1 MVTVSRLNLN
11 AFPDSPYA
19 AELQGGSP
27 NPRFSPELEAE
38 YVRAQLINSR
48 ALIRVVCVLASLLA
62 ILRGAE
68 QAAAGF
74 WSSTLPIGLGLVIS
88 GSILLAAIAWSA
100 AFERLFVPWARIVV
114 PLRNSIVAA
123 YIAQA
128 AAHGQFEMLMMLPIT
143 LIGPFFFLG
152 LRFHTALFSGVLT
165 VVSFVASAILFELA
179 LPVAMRSSVFVLMN
193 LVACAFAA
201 RHLEKLSRTSFLETR
216 LIADLAQHDSL
227 TGSKNR
233 RVFDEHLAR
242 LWPQAIADGRAIS
255 ILLIDVDFFKAY
267 NDRYGHQAGD
277 QVLRRIA
284 QTLQTFVHRPLDVL
298 ARYGGEEFAAVLYD
312 VDGNQAVNV
321 ADRMRRAVE
330 ELNIEHRGSR
340 TSSKVTISAGV
351 ALIQPTL
358 ERNSR
363 GALQLADQALYEA
376 KLKGRNRVQFMNEAE
391 YRMLVTGIFSKE
403 ASHAGGR

>member
-27 NPRFSPELEAE
+27 NLCFSPALEAE

-48 ALIRVVCVLASLLA
+48 ALIQVVCVLASLLA
-62 ILRGAE
+62 IFRGAE

-74 WSSTLPIGLGLVIS
+74 WNSTVPIGLGLVVS
-88 GSILLAAIAWSA
+88 GSILLAAITWSA

-123 YIAQA
+123 QIAQA
-128 AAHGQFEMLMMLPIT
+128 AAHGQFEMFMILPLL

-152 LRFHTALFSGVLT
+152 MRFHTALFSGVLT
-165 VVSFVASAILFELA
+165 VVSFVASAMLFELA
-179 LPVAMRSSVFVLMN
+179 LPVALRSCIFVLMN
-193 LVACAFAA
+193 LVACAIAA

-216 LIADLAQHDSL
+216 LIAELAQHDSL

-242 LWPQAIADGRAIS
+242 LWPQAIADGRAIA
-255 ILLIDVDFFKAY
+255 ILLIDVDHFKAY

-277 QVLRRIA
+277 QALRRVA
-284 QTLQTFVHRPLDVL
+284 QTLQTFVARPLDVL

-312 VDGNQAVNV
+312 VDGNQAVDV

-330 ELNIEHRGSR
+330 ELNIEHPSSR
-340 TSSKVTISAGV
+340 TSNRVTISAGV

-358 ERNSR
+358 ERNPR

-391 YRMLVTGIFSKE
+391 YRMLVTGVFVQDP
-403 ASHAGGR
+403 SHAGGR